1 MLSLPATKGFEIGEG
16 FEGTAMRGSAHNDL
30 FVPSAA
36 GEAGEPTLL
45 KTATNHAGGT
55 LGGIT
60 NGADLLFRVAIKP
73 VSTISQAQATATFDG
88 RAVILEAKG
97 RHDACVLPRAPPL
110 VEAMA
115 ALVLIDAALMQR
127 ARGTVFPSPWAE
139 E

>member
-16 FEGTAMRGSAHNDL
+16 FAGTAMRGSAHNDL
-30 FVPSAA
+30 FVPVSPAA

-110 VEAMA
+110 VEGMA

-127 ARGTVFPSPWAE
+127 SRGTVFLSPE
-139 E
+139 